1 MSQHETFMHRCLQLA
16 QLGAGRVSPNPMV
29 GCVVVHN
36 QSIIGEGFH
45 AQFGKA
51 HAEVN
56 AINSVSDKSLLAES
70 TVYVSLEPCAHF
82 GKTPPCADLLVQHN
96 VKQVVVALLDP
107 FPQVSGKGIQR
118 LRAAG
123 IEVITGI
130 LEKEAR
136 QINRRFLTS
145 IEKNRPYVILK
156 WAASADG
163 FIDRFR
169 EPESRGVNWITEW
182 PAQQMVHLWR
192 TQEDA
197 ILVGGQTAL
206 IDNPQ
211 LTARHVHGKK
221 PLRAVVKGKEDLP
234 SDLALFSTDAET
246 LILHGSQPSEW
257 LQLLH
262 AKGIQS
268 VIVEGGQRILQAFI
282 DAQLWDEAR
291 VFTGQPFFNQG
302 LSAPVLTVQE
312 TSHTFVGNDRLS
324 LFFAP

>member
-1 MSQHETFMHRCLQLA
+1 MNHHERFMQRCLQLA
-16 QLGAGRVSPNPMV
+16 QLGAGHVSPNPMV
-29 GCVVVHN
+29 GCVIVHEGKV
-36 QSIIGEGFH
+36 IGEGYH
-45 AQFGKA
+45 RQYGQA

-56 AINSVSDKSLLAES
+56 AIHNVSNKSLLAES

-82 GKTPPCADLLVQHN
+82 GKTPPCADLLIQHN
-96 VKQVVVALLDP
+96 VKQVVIAHLDP
-107 FPQVSGKGIQR
+107 FPQVSGKGVER

-123 IEVITGI
+123 IEVITGV

-145 IEKNRPYVILK
+145 IEKKRPYILLK
-156 WAASADG
+156 WAKTADG
-163 FIDRFR
+163 FMDRVR
-169 EPESRGVNWITEW
+169 EPQSHGVNWITEW

-197 ILVGGQTAL
+197 ILVGAQTAI
-206 IDNPQ
+206 IDNPK
-211 LTARHVHGKK
+211 LTARHVHGKN

-246 LILHGSQPSEW
+246 LVLSGAQPSQWMHE
-257 LQLLH
+257 LH
-262 AKGIQS
+262 SKGIQS

-291 VFTGQPFFNQG
+291 VFTAQHSFNQG
-302 LSAPVLTVQE
+302 LSAPTLPVEE